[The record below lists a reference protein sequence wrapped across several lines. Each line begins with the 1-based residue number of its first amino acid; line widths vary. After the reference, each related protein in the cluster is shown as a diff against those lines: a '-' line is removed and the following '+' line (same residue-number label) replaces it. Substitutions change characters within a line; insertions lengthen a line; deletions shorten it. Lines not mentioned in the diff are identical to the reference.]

1 MAQNTDNCSRKADLV
16 LASEYLRLR
25 LHCEQPP
32 LIKDRRYH
40 ARMYQKCLVG
50 RELVDWLIEHL
61 EASNRNTAITC
72 MRALQDLGLIHHG
85 MEFYIDVHLRFNLV
99 LVQICTNFR
108 RTHETR

>member
-85 MEFYIDVHLRFNLV
+85 MEIYILYRCTSQVQFGLGSNLHKF
-99 LVQICTNFR
+99 QTDA
-108 RTHETR
+108 